1 MASTSAKPKTNL
13 KVAQIIPII
22 ILIGSI
28 VGALYFTG
36 FFSALTL
43 DQNAEFNDNAFSNN
57 TILTPTRD
65 IEGTWKTTF
74 STQFIIAT
82 DFQETGNL
90 ADVGSE
96 DRTMTW
102 TISGT
107 NEEHTVLV
115 TVQFEYSNRQLI
127 SESGYTPDSSFMQ
140 LTGTVNGTQLTL
152 TRGDV
157 GPIKQVGTVGV
168 FTFTSTQIEGT
179 WHDHWTGVWEQNVY
193 TQTNG
198 LKLAKQ

>member
-1 MASTSAKPKTNL
+1 MASTSAKPKNNL

>member
-1 MASTSAKPKTNL
+1 MASTSAKPKNNL
-13 KVAQIIPII
+13 KVTQIIPII

-43 DQNAEFNDNAFSNN
+43 DQNTGFNDNDFSNN
-57 TILTPTRD
+57 AILTPTRD

-74 STQFIIAT
+74 PSQFIIAT

-107 NEEHTVLV
+107 NDEHAVLV

-140 LTGTVNGTQLTL
+140 LTGKVNGTQLTL
-152 TRGDV
+152 ARGDV
-157 GPIKQVGTVGV
+157 GPIKQVGPVGV
-168 FTFTSTQIEGT
+168 FTFTSTQMEGT